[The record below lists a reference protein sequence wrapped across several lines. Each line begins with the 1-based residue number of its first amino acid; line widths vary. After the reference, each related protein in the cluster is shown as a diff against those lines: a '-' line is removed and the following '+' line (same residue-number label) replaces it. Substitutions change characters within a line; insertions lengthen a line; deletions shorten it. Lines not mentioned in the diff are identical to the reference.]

1 MNESWVQFLIAG
13 GVGFIVWELRMLR
26 KELSVRVHYRD
37 CDRRMASTE
46 KDIGEIK
53 KLIF

>member
-26 KELSVRVHYRD
+26 KELSLRVHYHD
-37 CDRRMASTE
+37 CDKRMTTAE
-46 KDIGEIK
+46 KDLDEIK
-53 KLIF
+53 KLLY